1 MDQFLS
7 SPVQEPTQL
16 IESYLVGHRLQTF
29 LRDVLPQHPEHGHP
43 DFSHLQQSAK
53 EHLADLDIML
63 EDLALFIDELEYD
76 KYTSEKLTP
85 EEEQLMS
92 QLTKKPSMSM
102 DDTGEEDHNPLA
114 GKVQVQ
120 VQQSQN
126 SSAQVMEESSNPS
139 PAFLPQEEEINSL
152 VDPGTEDDED
162 SNSLLEQRQ
171 QLSSE
176 FSQPQIE
183 APRRKLQLGSNRSP
197 DRIDAAAA
205 APPVVKEDD
214 EQSLEEV
221 LQSYKPKGILRNGS
235 NRSST
240 PSPDRGLPASDS
252 SWEREFQQTV
262 IQNKSN
268 SAAGEDDSSWHRQTR
283 QIYTDIYAELEDAPP
298 PPSTASKIK
307 SPARP
312 VNNFDEFRETDSAL
326 GNFADF
332 SKVSTSQSNIDLLE
346 EASLIQGEA
355 APPSAGSK
363 KSTKPIPKVKPP
375 PGQGTPPRRLQ
386 HKRRDP
392 APSPPMYAALTACTT
407 RAKDPMMSW
416 DLAPVA
422 VTPDRSTN
430 NNTLYTNP
438 FDNDE
443 ISSGEHFA
451 PLETSIERRWRL
463 AQQRGLNQITG
474 NLEDHSL
481 LEVQQHG
488 AASPQR
494 KLLAQFRG
502 CVKCLLD

>member
-1 MDQFLS
+1 
-7 SPVQEPTQL
+7 
-16 IESYLVGHRLQTF
+16 
-29 LRDVLPQHPEHGHP
+29 
-43 DFSHLQQSAK
+43 
-53 EHLADLDIML
+53 ML

-102 DDTGEEDHNPLA
+102 DDTGEEDNSPLA
-114 GKVQVQ
+114 GKVHVQ
-120 VQQSQN
+120 VPQSQY
-126 SSAQVMEESSNPS
+126 SSAPVMKESSNPS
-139 PAFLPQEEEINSL
+139 PAFFPQEEEINSL
-152 VDPGTEDDED
+152 VDPGTDDDED

-197 DRIDAAAA
+197 DRIDAAS
-205 APPVVKEDD
+205 PVVKEDD

-221 LQSYKPKGILRNGS
+221 LQSYKPKGILRNGN

-240 PSPDRGLPASDS
+240 PSPNRGLPASDS

-262 IQNKSN
+262 NQNKSN
-268 SAAGEDDSSWHRQTR
+268 AAGGEDSSWHRQTR
-283 QIYTDIYAELEDAPP
+283 RIYTDIYAELEDAPP
-298 PPSTASKIK
+298 PPSTASKDK

-332 SKVSTSQSNIDLLE
+332 SKAKTSQSNIDLLE

-363 KSTKPIPKVKPP
+363 KSTKTIPKVKPP

-407 RAKDPMMSW
+407 KAKDPMTTW

-422 VTPDRSTN
+422 VTPDGSTN
-430 NNTLYTNP
+430 NLSTNP
-438 FDNDE
+438 FDDE
-443 ISSGEHFA
+443 LSSAEHFA

-463 AQQRGLNQITG
+463 AQQRGLHRSTG
-474 NLEDHSL
+474 SLEDHSL

-494 KLLAQFRG
+494 KLLSQFRG